1 VSELQT
7 ELDPQTDVAALEVET
22 ELRRHLVRVYALMG
36 VGLLISAVISFWLSR
51 IASVTEYVPQN
62 PLGFQIL
69 FIFEMAVVAFVSE
82 AVDKLS
88 LGATAA
94 LFFGYAVL
102 NGFSFAVFFAW
113 IPPASIAS
121 GFLITAATFGT
132 MALYGHQT
140 GRDLGALR
148 SFFIMVGSGVALL
161 VAVNLVLRSSMA
173 YWATAYMGVMVFGG
187 LTFYHSQALR
197 DLEWEF
203 EDDDAD
209 HCKAM
214 YASALT
220 LYLDFVNL
228 YALIM
233 RLGNP
238 ERTSRKR

>member
-1 VSELQT
+1 VSDLQR
-7 ELDPQTDVAALEVET
+7 ELDPQTDVAALEVES

-36 VGLLISAVISFWLSR
+36 IGLMISAAIAFWLSR
-51 IASVTEYVPQN
+51 TVSVTEYVPQN
-62 PLGFQIL
+62 PLSFQIL
-69 FIFEMAVVAFVSE
+69 FIFEMVVVAFVSK

-88 LGATAA
+88 LAATAT

-121 GFLITAATFGT
+121 GFVMTAVTFGA
-132 MALYGHQT
+132 MALFGHQT
-140 GRDLGALR
+140 GRDLGGLS
-148 SFFIMVGSGVALL
+148 SFFIMVGIGVALL
-161 VAVNLVLRSSMA
+161 VTVNLVLRSSVA
-173 YWATAYMGVMVFGG
+173 YWATAYMGVMVFSS
-187 LTFYHSQALR
+187 LSFYHSQSLR

-209 HCKAM
+209 RCKAM

-233 RLGNP
+233 RLGDP
-238 ERTSRKR
+238 ESANRRR